1 MKSLLIVGAGGY
13 GQLVKELAESE
24 YQHIDFLD
32 DNYSKA
38 AGRIDDLERIQNRY
52 DGVIVAIGNPVIRER
67 VFRQIKK
74 PASVIHPRAVISGS
88 ARIGPGCV
96 IEANSV
102 INPNVSVKEGC
113 FVCAGAIINHDAVV
127 NKFCQIDCNAVVESG
142 AVVPEGTK
150 VEGCTVFKR
159 KNIGG

>member
-38 AGRIDDLERIQNRY
+38 VGRIGDLEQIQNRY

-67 VFRQIKK
+67 VFQHIKR
-74 PASVIHPRAVISGS
+74 PASAIHPRAVISGS

-113 FVCAGAIINHDAVV
+113 FVCAGAIVNHDAVV
-127 NKFCQIDCNAVVESG
+127 NRFCQIDCNAVVESG

-150 VEGCTVFKR
+150 VGSCTVFKR
-159 KNIGG
+159 NNIGG

>member
-32 DNYSKA
+32 DNYQA
-38 AGRIDDLERIQNRY
+38 AVGRIDDLERIQNHY
-52 DGVIVAIGNPVIRER
+52 DGVIVAIGNPSVRER
-67 VFRQIKK
+67 VYRRIKK
-74 PASVIHPRAVISGS
+74 PASVIHPRAVISES
-88 ARIGPGCV
+88 ARIRPGCV

-113 FVCAGAIINHDAVV
+113 FVCAGAIVNHDAVV

-150 VEGCTVFKR
+150 VENGTVFKR
-159 KNIGG
+159 NNIGG